1 MHLISMQDQAMTR
14 HLLGTDEAPT
24 RLIFDPS
31 ILLTTTLQKG
41 RGSGNKGSGIF
52 QSVSRF
58 LSKIVA
64 YQRARK

>member
-14 HLLGTDEAPT
+14 HLLGTDSAPT

-41 RGSGNKGSGIF
+41 GGGAGE
-52 QSVSRF
+52 
-58 LSKIVA
+58 
-64 YQRARK
+64 QREQNFPKCFRVFV